1 MKAAQIAL
9 AALIGLVLAG
19 GVVLIVLDHTV
30 AGWVFS
36 IFGMFGVFVW
46 LLMVVND
53 GVQRSKLPP
62 PPGR

>member
-9 AALIGLVLAG
+9 ACLIGLVLAG
-19 GVVLIVLDHTV
+19 GVVLICLDRTV

-36 IFGMFGVFVW
+36 LFGLFGVFVW
-46 LLMVVND
+46 LLMIVND
-53 GVQRSKLPP
+53 AVQRGKLPP